1 MRNNRHG
8 RKSPGGE
15 GGSFWLSFSDMMSV
29 LVLIFIF
36 VIFSMMFTLN
46 EQENKYIEARNE
58 YQIALARAE
67 ASEQEQENLIIL
79 LGKAQDALTAAEQE
93 RDTAVNN
100 LADATEQ
107 IHILSDKLQS
117 TESELGKQSTIIIS
131 LQGENDSLSE
141 KNAQLL
147 LDKQVLQNNLDSID
161 DDILSLQAQLDSKR
175 KELDALGADY
185 SALLAASKADKS
197 AINQYQSQ
205 LDLYKQQLSQTQTQ
219 LQQLLGVKTQI
230 IEELSGELKRNGI
243 TVGVDTKTGS
253 ISLSGGALFD
263 TGKTELKKDGM
274 SYLDRV
280 LPVYLNV
287 VLSDDFRP
295 YIAEIIIEG
304 HTDSTGKTG
313 TDAYLYNME
322 LSQQRAES
330 VADYV
335 LSADYMNRVLHL
347 SGAQASDFRSVVTV
361 AGRSFSDLIYDRS
374 GREDKDASRRVEIKF
389 RLKDDETIDAT
400 RMLLELMGGN

>member
-1 MRNNRHG
+1 MRSVRRKHG
-8 RKSPGGE
+8 GSGE

-67 ASEQEQENLIIL
+67 ASEKEQENLIIL
-79 LGKAQDALTAAEQE
+79 LGEAQDALTAAEQE

-100 LADATEQ
+100 LSDASEQ
-107 IHILSDKLQS
+107 IHILSDKLAQAND
-117 TESELGKQSTIIIS
+117 ELAKQTTIIIN
-131 LQGENDSLSE
+131 LKGENDALSSE
-141 KNAQLL
+141 NDQLL
-147 LDKQVLQNNLDSID
+147 LDKMVLQNNLDDID
-161 DDILSLQAQLDSKR
+161 GQIALLQSQLDSKHR
-175 KELDALGADY
+175 ELDALGKDY
-185 SALLAASKADKS
+185 SALLAASQDS
-197 AINQYQSQ
+197 QNVISQYQSQ
-205 LDLYKQQLSQTQTQ
+205 LDLYKQQLNQTQTQ

-230 IEELSGELKRNGI
+230 IEELSSELRRSGI
-243 TVGVDTKTGS
+243 SVGVDTKTGS

-263 TGKTELKKDGM
+263 TGKTELKQDGM
-274 SYLDRV
+274 SYLDRI

-287 VLSDDFRP
+287 VLSDSFRP

-304 HTDSTGKTG
+304 HTDSTGKAG

-330 VADYV
+330 VANYV
-335 LSADYMNRVLHL
+335 LSGDYMSRVLKL
-347 SGAQASDFRSVVTV
+347 NANQVRDFRSVVTV
-361 AGRSFSDLIYDRS
+361 SGRSFSDLIYDS
-374 GREDKDASRRVEIKF
+374 NGREDKDASRRVEIKF

-400 RMLLELMGGN
+400 RLLLELMGGN

>member
-1 MRNNRHG
+1 MRSVRRKG
-8 RKSPGGE
+8 RSGGE
-15 GGSFWLSFSDMMSV
+15 NGSFWLSFSDMMSV

-46 EQENKYIEARNE
+46 EQETKYIEARNE

-67 ASEQEQENLIIL
+67 TSEKEQENLVIL
-79 LGKAQDALTAAEQE
+79 LGEAQNALTAAEQE

-100 LADATEQ
+100 LSDASEQ
-107 IHILSDKLQS
+107 IHILSDKLAQAND
-117 TESELGKQSTIIIS
+117 ELAKQTTIIIN
-131 LQGENDSLSE
+131 LKGENDSLSSE
-141 KNAQLL
+141 NNQLL
-147 LDKQVLQNNLDSID
+147 LDKMVLENNLNDID
-161 DDILSLQAQLDSKR
+161 GQISLLQSQLDSKR
-175 KELDALGADY
+175 RELDALGKDY
-185 SALLAASKADKS
+185 SALLAASQDS
-197 AINQYQSQ
+197 QSIISGYQSQ
-205 LDLYKQQLSQTQTQ
+205 IDMYKQQLAQTQNQ
-219 LQQLLGVKTQI
+219 LEQLLGVKTQI
-230 IEELSGELKRNGI
+230 IEELSAELHRSGI
-243 TVGVDTKTGS
+243 SVGVDTKTGS

-263 TGKTELKKDGM
+263 TGKTELKQDGKR
-274 SYLDRV
+274 YLDRI

-287 VLSDDFRP
+287 VLSDSFRP

-335 LSADYMNRVLHL
+335 MSSDYMSRVLHL
-347 SGAQASDFRSVVTV
+347 SSEQMKDFRSVVTV
-361 AGRSFSDLIYDRS
+361 SGRSFSDLIYDES

>member
-1 MRNNRHG
+1 MRSVRRKG
-8 RKSPGGE
+8 RSSGE
-15 GGSFWLSFSDMMSV
+15 NGSFWLSFSDMMSV

-46 EQENKYIEARNE
+46 EQETKYIEARNE

-67 ASEQEQENLIIL
+67 ASEKEQENLVIL
-79 LGKAQDALTAAEQE
+79 LGEAQNALTAAEQE

-100 LADATEQ
+100 LTDASEQ
-107 IHILSDKLQS
+107 IHILSDKLAQAND
-117 TESELGKQSTIIIS
+117 ELAKQTTIIIN
-131 LQGENDSLSE
+131 LKGENDSLSSE
-141 KNAQLL
+141 NNQLL
-147 LDKQVLQNNLDSID
+147 LDKMVLENNLNDID
-161 DDILSLQAQLDSKR
+161 GQISLLQSQLDSKR
-175 KELDALGADY
+175 RELDALGKDY
-185 SALLAASKADKS
+185 SALLAASQDS
-197 AINQYQSQ
+197 QSIISGYQSQ
-205 LDLYKQQLSQTQTQ
+205 IDMYKQQLTQTQ
-219 LQQLLGVKTQI
+219 NQLEQLLGVKTQI
-230 IEELSGELKRNGI
+230 IEELSAELHRSGI
-243 TVGVDTKTGS
+243 SVGVDTKTGS

-263 TGKTELKKDGM
+263 TGKTELKQDGKR
-274 SYLDRV
+274 YLDRI

-287 VLSDDFRP
+287 VLSDSFRP

-335 LSADYMNRVLHL
+335 MSSDYMSRVLRL
-347 SGAQASDFRSVVTV
+347 SSEQMKDFRSVVTV
-361 AGRSFSDLIYDRS
+361 SGRSFSDLIYDES

-400 RMLLELMGGN
+400 RLLLELMGGN